1 MKKAL
6 KIICIVLAVMLVIS
20 GAVIAPYGLSFL
32 PFNYD
37 DDFDMNIY
45 FNRETIYTNG
55 ESRNTY
61 ADESVSDNV
70 LKLIVDEPSVSWF
83 NYYGITYCSDDY
95 IKGTICYNA
104 GVKEKTEEFFLE
116 PTTDDM
122 FKESAEQGEFYS
134 FIDNC
139 LQGTKA
145 NKINWLSFEP
155 LAKENGSIRVVK
167 VALFNREIPK
177 QEVFIEADNVKVGVD
192 LLWGGALSYVEDLD
206 SSVEAVSVDGKI
218 KVDSNAGERYNAEV
232 VNENVNLINRF
243 DPGRLVQQS
252 YYGTLEY
259 DHGVFMETDW
269 RYNPV
274 QGGNQFGDASKIVDL
289 RVTENSIYVK
299 CRPLDWA
306 KEKEFI
312 TPSYME
318 ATYSVENGKVHA
330 QCRFV
335 DFSGYPEAESSQEIP
350 AFYCIEPFN
359 NFVYYKGDKP
369 WTNGKLTYEKE
380 LIFWP
385 DANYPHFYSKE
396 NWAAF
401 TGEFEDSFGI
411 GLFVPDEEA
420 FLTGVFERGNTTD
433 EDPSRAAPTSYI
445 AVTKTR
451 TFRSFEPYE
460 YEYYLA
466 TGDVKEI
473 REAFSTI
480 K

>member
-6 KIICIVLAVMLVIS
+6 KIICVVLAVILVIS
-20 GAVIAPYGLSFL
+20 GAVVAPYGISFL
-32 PFNYD
+32 ASQYD
-37 DDFDMNIY
+37 EDFDMELDFSKGLIY
-45 FNRETIYTNG
+45 SKGEYKAATIEKNG
-55 ESRNTY
+55 KAFELKPESS
-61 ADESVSDNV
+61 SVN
-70 LKLIVDEPSVSWF
+70 WF
-83 NYYGITYCSDDY
+83 NYYRISYSADGYF
-95 IKGTICYNA
+95 KGTIRYNS
-104 GVKEKTEEFFLE
+104 GVKEKAEEFFLE
-116 PTTDDM
+116 PG
-122 FKESAEQGEFYS
+122 ENGEFYS
-134 FIDNC
+134 FIDNT
-139 LQGTKA
+139 LQGTKG
-145 NKINWLSFEP
+145 NKIHSLVFEA
-155 LAKENGSIRVVK
+155 LDKSEAEIEIHGI
-167 VALFNREIPK
+167 ALFNREIPK
-177 QEVFIEADNVKVGVD
+177 QELFIEAENVKVGVD

-206 SSVEAVSVDGKI
+206 SSVQAVSVDGKI
-218 KVDSNAGERYNAEV
+218 KVDSNAGARYNAEV
-232 VNENVNLINRF
+232 VNENVNLINRY

-259 DHGVFMETDW
+259 DHGVYMENDW

-274 QGGNQFGDASKIVDL
+274 QGGNQFGDASKIIDL
-289 RVTENSIYVK
+289 RITENSIYIK

-318 ATYSVENGKVHA
+318 ATYSIENGRVHA

-350 AFYCIEPFN
+350 AFYCIEPFD

-369 WTNGKLTYEKE
+369 WTNGELTYEKE

-420 FLTGVFERGNTTD
+420 FLTGIFGRGNTTD
-433 EDPSRAAPTSYI
+433 EDPSKASSTSYI

-466 TGDVKEI
+466 TGDVNEI
-473 REAFSTI
+473 RESFSKI